1 MHDGVADLMPTES
14 PTAPRKL
21 TRCVC
26 SVAAC
31 AAMLTRASS
40 PHQDRTARHHYLAG
54 HRGLNRSPRVTEGG
68 GQGPTAPDTDAEL
81 ATRFERDALLQVDQ
95 LYRGALCMTPNPA
108 DAEALVQV
116 TITKGY
122 VGFRSFNAGTRLKA
136 WL

>member
-1 MHDGVADLMPTES
+1 MRVLRCGVRCHVDTGIESAPGPNGAAPLPCGTPGAEPLTVDG
-14 PTAPRKL
+14 
-21 TRCVC
+21 
-26 SVAAC
+26 
-31 AAMLTRASS
+31 
-40 PHQDRTARHHYLAG
+40 QGGLAV
-54 HRGLNRSPRVTEGG
+54 LRVTEGG